1 MRTQILTATIVA
13 FNLALV
19 ALAGEQKQ
27 GESRSGCTTAN
38 VAGVYGYVGFG
49 TVRVNSLGLPPGAYS
64 SVGTLSF
71 DGKGN
76 LVITDTARIDD
87 VILPLTVYPSTYT
100 VDQQCGGTFTL
111 SGLVARGIP
120 GPHYKVVF
128 VDNRHGIRAI
138 SLLPGLTVNYVNT
151 TRIENGKHEE

>member
-1 MRTQILTATIVA
+1 MRTQILTATILA
-13 FNLALV
+13 SRLALV

-27 GESRSGCTTAN
+27 EESALGCTTAN

-49 TVRVNSLGLPPGAYS
+49 TVRVNSFGLPLGAYS

-87 VILPLTVYPSTYT
+87 FVLPPNTVYPSTYT
-100 VDQQCGGTFTL
+100 VDQQCVGTFTI
-111 SGLVARGIP
+111 SGFIGPRDSRAAIQARVRG
-120 GPHYKVVF
+120 
-128 VDNRHGIRAI
+128 
-138 SLLPGLTVNYVNT
+138 
-151 TRIENGKHEE
+151 